1 MAYCERLSEQLA
13 VVATID
19 PVAGATGA
27 ATTDI
32 FSMALHR
39 RALFILSRGVGVA
52 GITCAIQEN
61 SALAFTAG
69 TATVLTRAA
78 ADTDVAAGQH
88 LFEVTAEAMGAGMTE
103 LRGQFTSVATDLYAV
118 LVLADVDRYP
128 PASDNDLP
136 SVLSI
141 QAV

>member
-1 MAYCERLSEQLA
+1 MAYTERLSEQLA
-13 VVATID
+13 IVATID
-19 PVAGATGA
+19 PAAGATGA
-27 ATTDI
+27 VLTDA
-32 FSMALHR
+32 FSMATHR
-39 RALFILSRGVGVA
+39 RALFVLMKGA
-52 GITCAIQEN
+52 GTSGLTVNIQEN
-61 SALAFTAG
+61 AGPWTAG

-118 LVLADVDRYP
+118 LVLADVDRYK